1 MKKMKR
7 NYKLLLLVLL
17 MAFASC
23 SFTTKKFN
31 DPDKDK
37 LLIQLITYVLEQG
50 HFNPKDINDDF
61 SQQVFDGYLEQLDP
75 FKRYFYESD
84 IKEFRAYQDKLDDQI
99 KAYDIT
105 FFNLTHERLLQRLEE
120 SKAIYK
126 EVLSQ
131 PFDFEIQEEFSTD
144 YEKLTYVNSK
154 KEMKNRWRQ
163 QLKFSTIANYDDL
176 ISQQENTYSNRKQM
190 GAVNDLGIDKVTE
203 DPKEDIE
210 SAKIIFGETED
221 DKKVVID
228 KKSLADLEKEA
239 RETTLKS
246 LDELYDFIDDRL
258 RQDWFSVYINAI
270 VEEFDPHTFYFAPED
285 KDRFDV
291 AMSGNFEGIGA
302 RLQKR
307 MDVIIINEIIS
318 GGPAWRQNEMEV
330 GDQILKVRQD
340 DSEDAVNVV
349 GMRLDDAVKLIKGPK
364 GTDVILTLKKV
375 NGNIEDLR
383 ITRDVVE
390 LEETYAKSST
400 VIKDGKTFGVINLPK
415 FYVDF
420 EDYNKRNAASDL
432 KLEIERLK
440 EQGMEGL
447 VLDLRNNGGGSLQTV
462 VDMAGLF
469 IKDGPI
475 VQVKTAGEEKEV
487 LVDKD
492 KSIVWDGPLVIL
504 VNELSASASEIL
516 AAAMQDYKR
525 AIIIGSKQTYGKGTV
540 QNVLD
545 LNRMVRNNT
554 NGDMGALKFTTQKF
568 YRINGG
574 STQLEGVKSD
584 VVVPDRYSYID
595 LGEKDQQNPLPWD
608 KIDAVNYTI
617 FENYYDYDNTIKNSK
632 ERMAVNEQ
640 LRLIDQNAK
649 WVKEIRDKESYSL
662 NYNDYKSQ
670 IKLNEEEAKRFE
682 KLSEYKTN
690 LTFSSLPYEN
700 KLMNSDSTLKI
711 KRERWH
717 ESLSK
722 DVYIE
727 EALNVLNDLKMSY
740 PVKTKVATNSKQ

>member
-1 MKKMKR
+1 MKR

-23 SFTTKKFN
+23 SFTSKKFS

-61 SQQVFDGYLEQLDP
+61 SEHVFKGYLDQLDP

-84 IKEFRAYQDKLDDQI
+84 IKEFQAYQDKLDDQI
-99 KAYDIT
+99 KAYDLT

-120 SKAIYK
+120 SKAMYK
-126 EVLSQ
+126 EVLSE
-131 PFDFEIQEEFSTD
+131 PFNFNIKEDFSTD
-144 YEKLTYVNSK
+144 YKDLKYVNSK
-154 KEMKNRWRQ
+154 KEMRDRWRQ

-176 ISQQENTYSNRKQM
+176 ISQQEHTFADKQKM
-190 GAVNDLGIDKVTE
+190 QILNDLGIDKVTE
-203 DPKEDIE
+203 NPIE
-210 SAKIIFGETED
+210 YGTGSNENTE
-221 DKKVVID
+221 KATV
-228 KKSLADLEKEA
+228 KKSNAELEKEA
-239 RETTLKS
+239 REATLKS
-246 LDELYDFIDDRL
+246 LNELYDFIDDRQ
-258 RQDWFSVYINAI
+258 REDWFSVYINAI

-302 RLQKR
+302 RLQKK
-307 MDVIIINEIIS
+307 MDVITINEIIS
-318 GGPAWRQNEMEV
+318 GGPAWRQNELEV
-330 GDQILKVRQD
+330 GDQILKVKQD
-340 DSEDAVNVV
+340 NDEPAVNVV

-390 LEETYAKSST
+390 LEETYAKSSI
-400 VIKDGKTFGVINLPK
+400 VKKDGKTFGVINLPK

-462 VDMAGLF
+462 VDMGGLF

-475 VQVKTAGEEKEV
+475 VQVKTAGEDKEV

-584 VVVPDRYSYID
+584 VIVPDRYSYID
-595 LGEKDQQNPLPWD
+595 LGEK
-608 KIDAVNYTI
+608 
-617 FENYYDYDNTIKNSK
+617 
-632 ERMAVNEQ
+632 
-640 LRLIDQNAK
+640 
-649 WVKEIRDKESYSL
+649 
-662 NYNDYKSQ
+662 
-670 IKLNEEEAKRFE
+670 
-682 KLSEYKTN
+682 
-690 LTFSSLPYEN
+690 
-700 KLMNSDSTLKI
+700 
-711 KRERWH
+711 
-717 ESLSK
+717 
-722 DVYIE
+722 
-727 EALNVLNDLKMSY
+727 
-740 PVKTKVATNSKQ
+740 